1 MLVKFISSTSGQ
13 IMMFSPVA
21 RQLLELL
28 GKDCDAR
35 GVFTTEQLP
44 DAIRRL
50 RQASAT
56 PDSQKAAT
64 PPVEREADDGDSGD
78 PPVGLGQRAFPLIE
92 LLERTLA
99 DEGYVLWEAPGDF
112 GER

>member
-1 MLVKFISSTSGQ
+1 KFISSTSGQ

-21 RQLLELL
+21 RQLLEIL

-56 PDSQKAAT
+56 PDNQAQAS
-64 PPVEREADDGDSGD
+64 PPAGSEAEGGDSGE
-78 PPVGLGQRAFPLIE
+78 PPVGLGQRAFPMIE
-92 LLERTLA
+92 LFERTLA
-99 DEGYVLWEAPGDF
+99 DEGYVLWEAPGSF